1 MRRLAWLLV
10 LAVLVMLPRPTS
22 GQRDVASANE
32 RKALF
37 IYNFLPFVRW
47 PADAFHDP
55 SETLRVQ
62 IIGRDPFDGSLDRL
76 VVDRSVD
83 NRRIVVTHS
92 AVPTTVP
99 FPHVALVSSTV
110 GAQLASVL
118 AAYCRAPVL
127 TVSDLE
133 HFADRG
139 GVIGI
144 VEDGQSLRF
153 AINQTAASQAHLQ
166 VSSQLFHL
174 AVPLFSAVSP
184 CGAR

>member
-1 MRRLAWLLV
+1 M
-10 LAVLVMLPRPTS
+10 
-22 GQRDVASANE
+22 
-32 RKALF
+32 
-37 IYNFLPFVRW
+37 
-47 PADAFHDP
+47 
-55 SETLRVQ
+55 
-62 IIGRDPFDGSLDRL
+62 
-76 VVDRSVD
+76 
-83 NRRIVVTHS
+83 THS
-92 AVPTTVP
+92 AVPTTAP

-153 AINQTAASQAHLQ
+153 AINQTAASQARLQ